1 MPRVTAV
8 LFLLLA
14 TACGSMRYDLNVVRC
29 PVRANAGPGG
39 GEPFELTSKYVLY
52 VHGLLGEKQPPVGQ
66 LVAER
71 SSGAEAVSDFRVQSG
86 ANLWDWLGTHLSLG
100 LVRLKTVR
108 ISGTLHR

>member
-1 MPRVTAV
+1 MAKGVPVSLHDAALRRFYEKHDRSKLGRIPA
-8 LFLLLA
+8 LL
-14 TACGSMRYDLNVVRC
+14 TEHGY
-29 PVRANAGPGG
+29 
-39 GEPFELTSKYVLY
+39 
-52 VHGLLGEKQPPVGQ
+52 GLLGEKQPPVGQ